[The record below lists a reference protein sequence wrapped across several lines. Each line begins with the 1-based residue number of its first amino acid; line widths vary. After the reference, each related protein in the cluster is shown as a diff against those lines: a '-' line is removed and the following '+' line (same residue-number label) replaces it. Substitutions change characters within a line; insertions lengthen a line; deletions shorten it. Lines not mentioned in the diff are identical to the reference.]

1 MPNASKER
9 ASTHTRPGPG
19 TRTGRVWEIAD
30 EITRETGRRAAR
42 SEVVERFMV
51 EDGNPSTAS
60 TQFQYWKQDYQAR
73 PAVGA
78 AGSSDELRDV
88 ERQSLRVATD
98 GRVLIPLEMREAMLL
113 DEDGRVAARV
123 EGGGLHLISRAVA
136 VKRVQDQARKYK
148 SPGESVVDRFLA
160 DRRAEWGEE

>member
-9 ASTHTRPGPG
+9 ASTHSRPGPG

-30 EITRETGRRAAR
+30 EITRETGRRATR
-42 SEVVERFMV
+42 SEVVERFVV

-73 PAVGA
+73 PAAGA
-78 AGSSDELRDV
+78 AGSSGELRDV
-88 ERQSLRVATD
+88 DGQSLRVATD
-98 GRVLIPLEMREAMLL
+98 GRLVIPIEMREAMLL
-113 DEDGRVAARV
+113 DEGGRVTARV
-123 EGGGLHLISRAVA
+123 EGGELRLVSRVVA

-148 SPGESVVDRFLA
+148 NPGESVVDRFLA
-160 DRRAEWGEE
+160 ERRAEWGEE